1 MGPGQAVNPTLKR
14 CNQVLDP
21 LTRAV
26 PGLLEALYLMGKVK
40 YLAGLL
46 CLIIYKAMQYW
57 KVLVEITYIWASI

>member
-1 MGPGQAVNPTLKR
+1 MGPGQAVNPILKR

-40 YLAGLL
+40 YLAG
-46 CLIIYKAMQYW
+46 K
-57 KVLVEITYIWASI
+57 